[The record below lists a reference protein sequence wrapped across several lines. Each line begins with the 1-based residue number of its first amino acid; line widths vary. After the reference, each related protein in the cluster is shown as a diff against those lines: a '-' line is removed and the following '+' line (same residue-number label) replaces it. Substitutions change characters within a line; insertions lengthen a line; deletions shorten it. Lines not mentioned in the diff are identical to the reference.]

1 MFKKD
6 LDMSKNN
13 YALQVKNLT
22 VELDSQKILNNL
34 SFNVKKGQTLVVLG
48 PNGAGKTTLLRA
60 ILGVIPYQG
69 EVIWTV
75 KNTSYLPPNELLQRR
90 EMLPLTVEDFY
101 SLKGVHGDRITESIK
116 SVGLEADIIK
126 ARIAHLSTGQFQ
138 RLNIAWAL
146 VDNPDT
152 LLFDEPTSGID
163 IGGTETIYSL
173 LHGFWEKN
181 NMTIIL
187 VTHDL
192 SVVWQHAD
200 NVLCLNKT
208 GLCYGAPKQI
218 LTPENLQQL
227 YGAGVKYYYHQNK

>member
-1 MFKKD
+1 MEEND
-6 LDMSKNN
+6 L
-13 YALQVKNLT
+13 ALRVKNLT
-22 VELDSQKILNNL
+22 VELDNKIIIKDLNFEL
-34 SFNVKKGQTLVVLG
+34 KRGETLVVLG

-60 ILGVIPYQG
+60 LLGVIPYKG
-69 EVIWTV
+69 EIIWSV

-90 EMLPLTVEDFY
+90 EILPLTVEDFY
-101 SLKGVHGDRITESIK
+101 SLKGVSGTRVAESLK
-116 SVGLEADIIK
+116 SVGLETGVAK
-126 ARIAHLSTGQFQ
+126 ERIAHLSTGQFQ

-173 LHGFWEKN
+173 LHNFWEKY

-192 SVVWQHAD
+192 SVVWEHAD

-208 GLCYGAPKQI
+208 GLCYGVPRQI
-218 LTPENLQQL
+218 LTPHKLRQL
-227 YGAGVKYYYHQNK
+227 YGAGVKYYHHKNI